1 MIPWIQIYS
10 NLPQHRKT
18 SKLAEELKI
27 SGAVVD
33 PNIIAVGL
41 LVSLWTW
48 ATQNA
53 YDGDLSECSP
63 RTIANA
69 CQWKKKP
76 ETLVQALIKTGWL
89 DEDMRLHDW
98 DEYAAL
104 LIDQEENRKQKTRE
118 RVNRYRNKKAEICN
132 VTDNVTCNVTDTQCN
147 ASTIHNHTKHNIIT
161 DSTTDVVKSV
171 TNPPTPLSSTGF
183 SPALQSALE
192 SWLRYKSEKHQS
204 YKPEGL
210 KALIGEIRNNA
221 ARYGEDAVIGLIGKC
236 MSSNWQGIIWDRL
249 KKAEVESGTWHYDP
263 GSMEGSL

>member
-48 ATQNA
+48 AIQNA

-76 ETLVQALIKTGWL
+76 ETLVTALVKTGWL

-98 DEYAAL
+98 DDYSVMY
-104 LIDQEENRKQKTRE
+104 QELQDDSKIKHRE
-118 RVNRYRNKKAEICN
+118 RQRRYRERKKTG
-132 VTDNVTCNVTDTQCN
+132 VTVTSPCDDCDAVPNL
-147 ASTIHNHTKHNIIT
+147 TITKHNITT

-171 TNPPTPLSSTGF
+171 TNPPIPLSSTGF

-192 SWLRYKSEKHQS
+192 SWLRYKAEKHQS

-249 KKAEVESGTWHYDP
+249 KKAEAESGTWHYDP